1 MFDHYC
7 NSRDPWD
14 CYYKSASGNVGNV
27 TSVCGIDCPALA
39 TPTVPD
45 TGFPLD
51 VKCVGNVDLCPGNDC
66 IAQLANA
73 TCDPLTGGCLLPGE
87 PFTTTSLPKCVEE
100 TGSASTHGT
109 IALLVLACLYLARY

>member
-14 CYYKSASGNVGNV
+14 CYYKSASGNFDNV
-27 TSVCGIDCPALA
+27 TSVCGVDCPAIA

-45 TGFPLD
+45 TGSPLD
-51 VKCVGNVDLCPGNDC
+51 LQCLGSVDLCPGNDC
-66 IAQLANA
+66 VAQLTNA

-87 PFTTTSLPKCVEE
+87 PLTKNGLPLCVEE
-100 TGSASTHGT
+100 TASASATHAV
-109 IALLVLACLYLARY
+109 ALLVLACLYLARV